1 MTLRRH
7 SLFIVTAV
15 IAMLLAGCDLFA
27 SADQRVSRAQDLIA
41 VHDYRGAMIEL
52 KSALQSQSDHVP
64 ARLLLAE
71 VSLQLGDAAAADKE
85 LRYAIEGGADVAR
98 TAPLSADIRLAS
110 GKASELLVAL
120 DAGELPLQEPARSTY
135 RGRALLDLRQP
146 EQALAA
152 FQTAL
157 EADTNYKQARL
168 GLAEAHAALGQ
179 VEAALAE
186 FDKILAVDPQ
196 AADALLARGT
206 LHVRRGQVEQAEQS
220 LSAALERA
228 ETLPIRQ
235 YAMLL
240 AALTEAHL
248 ARGDIG
254 AARKTQG
261 ELAAISQDAPVTRLL
276 SARVAMAEHDYTK
289 AATDLQRVVSS
300 APDFVPARFMLGAVL
315 LAQGN
320 LHQAELHLSQAV
332 RRAPENLEAR
342 KLLAQV
348 QLRLER
354 PDAAVQS
361 LLGSDRPDAGDGQLD
376 ALLGVA
382 HLRLGDETKGLELL
396 KRSIANNPGNRAL
409 KLELVAAYL
418 RSGAHGEAIELARSV
433 EHVSGDVQR
442 ERLLIAAVA
451 AQQGI
456 QAARAEVENLVE
468 QFPNE
473 VGVLNLAGA
482 FLAAQGEIE
491 RARALLGRAAKIDP
505 KDVGTLLSRAR
516 VEVRAGDAKTGI
528 GWLEQAVEVDPKNVT
543 ARMLLADLALRSD
556 DAAGAVEAL
565 EEARRQDEKAVEP
578 RLQLARL
585 HFRERRT
592 KQADEVLNELLTL
605 ADSRA
610 DIVNSVGLVELEAGR
625 YHEALARFRAATDL
639 ASDDPSYWLNVARA
653 QLALGHNAV
662 AREALQK
669 SISVRPNWVPAV
681 STLAMLDL
689 SEGRNEAA
697 LARAANLRKALPR
710 DPAVLVFEGD
720 LYTALKR
727 YADAAKAFDAAA
739 QLQPS
744 AVAAL
749 KSYKARQLGRLGDGA
764 APLESWLKRQPDD
777 FAVRTVLAEAYR
789 LAEQRG
795 RAVEQYE
802 LIVNNGPLNV
812 AALNNLAWL
821 YHETGDGR
829 AEAMAQRAH
838 AAAPGAPAVAD
849 TYGWILVQAGKPTE
863 GLPILKEAAARAS
876 DQPDIQY
883 HYAAALAATGARA
896 EARKLLT
903 AILERPER
911 FASRAEAERLL
922 ERLGS

>member
-1 MTLRRH
+1 MTLHR
-7 SLFIVTAV
+7 LLILTALAG
-15 IAMLLAGCDLFA
+15 IAMLLAGCDFFL
-27 SADQRVSRAQDLIA
+27 SADKRVSRAQEMMA
-41 VHDYRGAMIEL
+41 AHDYRGAMIEL
-52 KSALQSQSDHVP
+52 KNALQSQSGHVQ

-85 LRYAIEGGADVAR
+85 LRYAIDAGADAAR
-98 TAPLSADIRLAS
+98 TAPLSAEIRLAS
-110 GKASELLVAL
+110 GKASELLVAV
-120 DAGELPLQEPARSTY
+120 DAGELQLSEPARSTY
-135 RGRALLDLRQP
+135 RGRALLEMRQS

-152 FQTAL
+152 FQTAIA
-157 EADTNYKQARL
+157 ADANYKQARL
-168 GLAEAHAALGQ
+168 GLADAYAALGRID
-179 VEAALAE
+179 EALAE
-186 FDKILAVDPQ
+186 FDKILAADPQ
-196 AADALLARGT
+196 AADVLLARGT
-206 LHVRRGQVEQAEQS
+206 LHVRRGQIEQAEQS
-220 LSAALERA
+220 LSAALKHA
-228 ETLPIRQ
+228 ETLTVRQ

-261 ELAAISQDAPVTRLL
+261 ELAAISEEAPITRLL
-276 SARVAMAEHDYTK
+276 SARVAMAEHDYAK
-289 AATDLQRVVSS
+289 AATDLQRVVSA
-300 APDFVPARFMLGAVL
+300 APDFVPARFLLGAVS

-332 RRAPENLEAR
+332 QRAPENLEAR
-342 KLLAQV
+342 KLLAQA

-361 LLGSDRPDAGDGQLD
+361 LLGSDRPDVGDGQID
-376 ALLGVA
+376 ALLGIA

-418 RSGAHGEAIELARSV
+418 RSGSQAEAMELARSV

-482 FLAAQGEIE
+482 FFAAQGEVE
-491 RARALLGRAAKIDP
+491 RSRALLGRAAKIDP
-505 KDVGTLLSRAR
+505 KDVGTLVSRAR
-516 VEVRAGDAKTGI
+516 VEVRAGDAKAGI
-528 GWLEQAVEVDPKNVT
+528 GWLEQALKIDPKNVT
-543 ARMLLADLALRSD
+543 ARMLLADLALRSN
-556 DAAGAVEAL
+556 DAAAATKTL
-565 EEARRQDEKAVEP
+565 EEARREDGQAIEP

-585 HFRERRT
+585 HFRERRPQ
-592 KQADEVLNELLTL
+592 QADEVLKELLTL
-605 ADSRA
+605 ADNRA
-610 DIVNSVGLVELEAGR
+610 DVVNSVGLVELEAGR
-625 YHEALARFRAATDL
+625 YHEALARFRTATDI
-639 ASDDPSYWLNVARA
+639 APDDPSYWLNVARA
-653 QLALGHNAV
+653 QLALGHSAV

-697 LARAANLRKALPR
+697 LARAAELRRALPR
-710 DPAVLVFEGD
+710 DPAALVFEGD

-727 YADAAKAFDAAA
+727 YADAARAFDAAA

-749 KSYKARQLGRLGDGA
+749 KSYKARQLGRLGDA
-764 APLESWLKRQPDD
+764 VLPLESWLKVQPDD
-777 FAVRTVLAEAYR
+777 FGVRTVLAEAYR
-789 LAEQRG
+789 LSEQRS
-795 RAVEQYE
+795 RAVDQYE

-821 YHETGDGR
+821 YHETGDAR
-829 AEAMAQRAH
+829 AEGMARRAH
-838 AAAPGAPAVAD
+838 AAAPDAPAVAD
-849 TYGWILVQAGKPTE
+849 TYGWILVQAGKPAE
-863 GLPILKEAAARAS
+863 GLPILKQAAAKANA
-876 DQPDIQY
+876 QPDIQY

-896 EARKLLT
+896 EARRLLT
-903 AILERPER
+903 TILERSER

-922 ERLGS
+922 ERLRS

>member
-1 MTLRRH
+1 MMLRPH
-7 SLFIVTAV
+7 SVFIVTAAV
-15 IAMLLAGCDLFA
+15 AMLLAGCDLFV
-27 SADQRVSRAQDLIA
+27 SADKRVSRAQELMA

-52 KSALQSQSDHVP
+52 KNALQSESNHVQ

-71 VSLQLGDAAAADKE
+71 VSLQLGDPAAADKE
-85 LRYAIEGGADVAR
+85 LRYAIDGGADVTR
-98 TAPLSADIRLAS
+98 TAPLAADVRLAS
-110 GKASELLVAL
+110 GQASELLVAL
-120 DAGELPLQEPARSTY
+120 DSGELPLPEPTRSTY
-135 RGRALLDLRQP
+135 RGRALLDVRQP
-146 EQALAA
+146 EEALAA
-152 FQTAL
+152 FQAAIA
-157 EADTNYKQARL
+157 ADANHKQARL
-168 GLAEAHAALGQ
+168 GLADAYAALGR
-179 VEAALAE
+179 VDEALAE
-186 FDKILAVDPQ
+186 FDRILEADPQ
-196 AADALLARGT
+196 AADVLLARGT
-206 LHVRRGQVEQAEQS
+206 LFVRRGQVEQAEQS
-220 LSAALERA
+220 LSAALEHA
-228 ETLPIRQ
+228 ETLPVRQ

-248 ARGDIG
+248 ARGDIS
-254 AARKTQG
+254 AARKSQG
-261 ELAAISQDAPVTRLL
+261 QLAAISQDAPVTRLL
-276 SARVAMAEHDYTK
+276 SARVAMAEHDYAK
-289 AATDLQRVVSS
+289 AATDLQRVVSA
-300 APDFVPARFMLGAVL
+300 APDFVPARFMLGAVF

-332 RRAPENLEAR
+332 QRAPENLEAR
-342 KLLAQV
+342 KLLAQA

-361 LLGSDRPDAGDGQLD
+361 LLGSERPDSGDGQME

-382 HLRLGDETKGLELL
+382 HLQLGDETKGLELL

-418 RSGAHGEAIELARSV
+418 RSGAHAEAIELVRSIQ
-433 EHVSGDVQR
+433 HVSGDVQR
-442 ERLLIAAVA
+442 ERLLVTAVA
-451 AQQGI
+451 AQHGI
-456 QAARAEVENLVE
+456 QAARREVENLVE

-482 FLAAQGEIE
+482 FLGAQGEIE
-491 RARALLGRAAKIDP
+491 RARVLLGRAAKIDP
-505 KDVGTLLSRAR
+505 KDVGTLVSRAR
-516 VEVRAGDAKTGI
+516 VEVRAGDAATGM
-528 GWLEQAVEVDPKNVT
+528 GWLQQALKIDPKNVT
-543 ARMLLADLALRSD
+543 ARMLLADLALRSN
-556 DAAGAVEAL
+556 DAASAVKTL
-565 EEARRQDEKAVEP
+565 EVARSEDAKAIEP

-592 KQADEVLNELLTL
+592 KEADEVLNEVLTI
-605 ADSRA
+605 ADNRA

-625 YHEALARFRAATDL
+625 YHEALARFRAATDI
-639 ASDDPSYWLNVARA
+639 ASDDPSYWLNIARA
-653 QLALGHNAV
+653 QLALGHSAV

-669 SISVRPNWVPAV
+669 SISVRPKWVPAV

-689 SEGRNEAA
+689 SEGRTDAA
-697 LARAANLRKALPR
+697 LARAADLRKALPR

-727 YADAAKAFDAAA
+727 YADAARAFDAAA
-739 QLQPS
+739 ELQPS

-749 KSYKARQLGRLGDGA
+749 KSYKARELGRLGDA
-764 APLESWLKRQPDD
+764 AVPLESWLKRQPDD

-789 LAEQRG
+789 LSEQRS

-802 LIVNNGPLNV
+802 LIVNNGPLNI

-829 AEAMAQRAH
+829 AEALARRAH
-838 AAAPGAPAVAD
+838 AAAPDAPAVAD
-849 TYGWILVQAGKPTE
+849 TYGWILVQVGKPTE
-863 GLPILKEAAARAS
+863 GLPILKQAAAKANG
-876 DQPDIQY
+876 QPDIQY

-903 AILERPER
+903 TILERSER
-911 FASRAEAERLL
+911 FASRGEAERLL